1 MITAYEPVGFYT
13 QGNKRRTYRPAR
25 SSMWFLVRL
34 VVAIAITTG
43 SVKSEMILPSA
54 IYVVDGDTVRFAGD
68 NWRLVGLDT
77 PETYRP
83 QCDYELALGRAATA
97 RLRQLVVSGLGV
109 NLVALPGRDRYDRGL
124 ARLYIGGDN
133 IADILTSEGLARR
146 YDGGK
151 RQGWCG

>member
-1 MITAYEPVGFYT
+1 MITAYEPVEFYT
-13 QGNKRRTYRPAR
+13 QGNKRRTYRSAR

-34 VVAIAITTG
+34 VAAVTVIT
-43 SVKSEMILPSA
+43 SPAKAEMVQPSA

-68 NWRLVGLDT
+68 SWRLVGLDT
-77 PETYRP
+77 PETYRA

-97 RLRQLVVSGLGV
+97 RLRELVASGQGV
-109 NLVALPGRDRYDRGL
+109 DLVALPGRDRYDRGL
-124 ARLYIGGDN
+124 ARLYVGGEN

-151 RQGWCG
+151 RQNWCG